1 MVNTTAPPF
10 TTYDIVKLANT
21 EMAMITIGVRPVSG
35 EIQRTSE
42 MELEEEV
49 VYIQRNMHKLVCKW
63 LQ

>member
-42 MELEEEV
+42 MELEEQV
-49 VYIQRNMHKLVCKW
+49 VYIQRNMHKLSRM
-63 LQ
+63 

>member
-21 EMAMITIGVRPVSG
+21 EMAMITIGVRPVSD

-49 VYIQRNMHKLVCKW
+49 VYVQRNMHKLVCKW